1 MTFDL
6 RELPKLL
13 TDLYAIVARLEKLA
27 PGRKFTPDGHLVGS
41 IGEAVAAYA
50 YGLELFTASGKQHDA
65 RTPDGRH
72 VQIKLTQGQ
81 SVALSYDCEH
91 LLVLRLDR
99 KLGFVEIYNGPG
111 APVWARIAGKRAEGL
126 QRQIRLSTLRSIAEV
141 EGGVRLPQMQPL
153 PDILPKALEAAG
165 MTFIEESGEGQ
176 DVRLRKT
183 DPNERGGSA

>member
-6 RELPKLL
+6 RELPRLL
-13 TDLYAIVARLEKLA
+13 TDLYAIVARLEELA

-50 YGLELFTASGKQHDA
+50 YGLELLPASVKQHDA
-65 RTPDGRH
+65 QASNGRL

-91 LLVLRLDR
+91 LLVLQLDQKR
-99 KLGFVEIYNGPG
+99 GFVEVYNGPG
-111 APVWARIAGKRAEGL
+111 APVWARIESKRGIGQ
-126 QRQIRLSTLRSIAEV
+126 QRQIRLSTLRSIAEAV
-141 EGGVRLPQMQPL
+141 PGAALPQLRPL

-165 MTFIEESGEGQ
+165 VEFNPENGA
-176 DVRLRKT
+176 
-183 DPNERGGSA
+183 N

>member
-13 TDLYAIVARLEKLA
+13 TDLYAIVARLEELA

-65 RTPDGRH
+65 RAPDGRH

-91 LLVLRLDR
+91 LLVLQLDR
-99 KLGFVEIYNGPG
+99 KLGFVEVYNGPG

-126 QRQIRLSTLRSIAEV
+126 QRQIRLSTLRSIAGV
-141 EGGVRLPQMQPL
+141 EGGMRLPQVQPL
-153 PDILPKALEAAG
+153 PEILPRALEAAG
-165 MTFIEESGEGQ
+165 AIFIEENGEGLG
-176 DVRLRKT
+176 VRLRKAAQ
-183 DPNERGGSA
+183 R